1 MKEWN
6 DYTKQIFGSEFKL
19 LWYVFHFLIRSR
31 ESKGWGMIVLGSRD
45 MNHGILF
52 YCKARKSQAF
62 RINITW
68 DSCPNTELYK
78 EKNQRAS
85 VGGFVG

>member
-1 MKEWN
+1 
-6 DYTKQIFGSEFKL
+6 
-19 LWYVFHFLIRSR
+19 
-31 ESKGWGMIVLGSRD
+31 MIVLRSRD

-52 YCKARKSQAF
+52 YCNARKSQAF

-68 DSCPNTELYK
+68 DSCTNTELYK